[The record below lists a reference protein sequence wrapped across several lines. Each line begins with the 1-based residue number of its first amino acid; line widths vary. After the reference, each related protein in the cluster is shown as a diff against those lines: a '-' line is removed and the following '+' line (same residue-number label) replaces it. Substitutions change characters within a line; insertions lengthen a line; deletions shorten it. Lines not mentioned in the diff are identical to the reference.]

1 MKHHLLIIPLL
12 IVSCLNKGSQNI
24 YQSNTRTVAKQQTEQ
39 VFKKETELLDY
50 FADSTNI
57 GKPEKNKIELSHFR
71 NPDSGY
77 VVIRFYA
84 KSNENKWLLKQ
95 EFNFLKDEISGCFTE
110 LSDFNNDGYKDLT
123 YKSAIAARG
132 ANDVRNL
139 FIYDKIKDQ
148 LIYIK
153 NSENYPNMLY
163 NKELDCIDAFL
174 VHGGCT
180 TVFLKIELDSLKEF
194 ASVDLGDK
202 INIQLVDKNGDRT
215 YLVKDKKNNFEPYT
229 RFKNFRPLE
238 EFSER

>member
-1 MKHHLLIIPLL
+1 MKHYLFIISLLIISCNNGSKKISKSD
-12 IVSCLNKGSQNI
+12 IV
-24 YQSNTRTVAKQQTEQ
+24 TVSKQQTKHVTNE
-39 VFKKETELLDY
+39 EIELLEY
-50 FADSTNI
+50 FTDSTII
-57 GKPEKNKIELSHFR
+57 GRPNKNKIELSHFR

-77 VVIRFYA
+77 VVVRFYA

-148 LIYIK
+148 LTYMK

>member
-1 MKHHLLIIPLL
+1 MRHYLLIISLL
-12 IVSCLNKGSQNI
+12 IISCNNGLKKISKSDIGTVSKRQTK
-24 YQSNTRTVAKQQTEQ
+24 YVAKE
-39 VFKKETELLDY
+39 EIELLEY
-50 FADSTNI
+50 FTDSTII
-57 GKPEKNKIELSHFR
+57 GRPNKNKIELSHFR

-77 VVIRFYA
+77 VVIHFYA

-95 EFNFLKDEISGCFTE
+95 EFSFLKDEISGCFTE

-148 LIYIK
+148 LTYIK

-194 ASVDLGDK
+194 ASVDLSDK

-215 YLVKDKKNNFEPYT
+215 YLV
-229 RFKNFRPLE
+229 
-238 EFSER
+238 

>member
-1 MKHHLLIIPLL
+1 MKHYLLIISLL
-12 IVSCLNKGSQNI
+12 IISCNSGSKKI
-24 YQSNTRTVAKQQTEQ
+24 SKSDIGIASKQQTKH
-39 VFKKETELLDY
+39 VTKEEIELLEY
-50 FADSTNI
+50 FIDSTTI
-57 GKPEKNKIELSHFR
+57 GRPNKNKIELSHFR

-84 KSNENKWLLKQ
+84 KSNGNKWLLKQ
-95 EFNFLKDEISGCFTE
+95 ECNFLKDEISGCFTE

-148 LIYIK
+148 LIYMK

-202 INIQLVDKNGDRT
+202 INIQLVGKNGDRT
-215 YLVKDKKNNFEPYT
+215 YLVKDKENNFEPYT

-238 EFSER
+238 EF

>member
-1 MKHHLLIIPLL
+1 MKHYLLIISLL
-12 IVSCLNKGSQNI
+12 IISCNNGLKKISKSDIGTVSKRQTK
-24 YQSNTRTVAKQQTEQ
+24 YVAKE
-39 VFKKETELLDY
+39 EIELLEY
-50 FADSTNI
+50 FADSTII
-57 GKPEKNKIELSHFR
+57 GRPNKNKIELSHFR

-84 KSNENKWLLKQ
+84 KSSENKWLLKQ
-95 EFNFLKDEISGCFTE
+95 EFSFLKDEISGCFTE

-123 YKSAIAARG
+123 YKSTIAARG

-148 LIYIK
+148 LTYIK

-194 ASVDLGDK
+194 ASVDLSDK

-215 YLVKDKKNNFEPYT
+215 YLVKDKKNNFKPYT

>member
-1 MKHHLLIIPLL
+1 MKLCLLIISLL
-12 IVSCLNKGSQNI
+12 IISCNNGSKKI
-24 YQSNTRTVAKQQTEQ
+24 TKSDIGTASKQQTKY
-39 VFKKETELLDY
+39 VTKEEIELLEY
-50 FADSTNI
+50 FTDSTTI
-57 GKPEKNKIELSHFR
+57 GRPNKNKIELSHFR

-148 LIYIK
+148 LTYMK

-180 TVFLKIELDSLKEF
+180 TVFLKIESDSLKEF

>member
-1 MKHHLLIIPLL
+1 MKHYLLIISLL
-12 IVSCLNKGSQNI
+12 IISCNNGSKKISKSDIGTVS
-24 YQSNTRTVAKQQTEQ
+24 KQQTKH
-39 VFKKETELLDY
+39 VTKEEIELLEY
-50 FADSTNI
+50 FTDSTII
-57 GKPEKNKIELSHFR
+57 GRPNKNKIELSHFR

-148 LIYIK
+148 LTYMK

-202 INIQLVDKNGDRT
+202 INIQLVDKNGDRR
-215 YLVKDKKNNFEPYT
+215 YLVKDKKNKFEPYT

-238 EFSER
+238 EFSDR